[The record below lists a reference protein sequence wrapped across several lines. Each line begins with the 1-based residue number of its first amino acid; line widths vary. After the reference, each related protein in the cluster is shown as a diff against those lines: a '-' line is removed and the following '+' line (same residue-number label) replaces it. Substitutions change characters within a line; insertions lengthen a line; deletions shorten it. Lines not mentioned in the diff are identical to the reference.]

1 MLVCVQNKRWAVLVT
16 ETSHKVWV
24 CGTLLGVLCSCR
36 YANVSG
42 KNTYFLFLLGKS
54 SFCEDGFEN
63 LRAEKGA
70 WSGISSLDM
79 VRNGCVGNC
88 GAAVDEMKGNF
99 NMFSFSFLKPG
110 TYTIPSETYACYNR
124 SYPTFIFI
132 PRGTV

>member
-1 MLVCVQNKRWAVLVT
+1 MLVT

-36 YANVSG
+36 YANVSD

-63 LRAEKGA
+63 LRGEKRA
-70 WSGISSLDM
+70 WSGISSLDTTSASDM
-79 VRNGCVGNC
+79 VRTSCVCNC

-99 NMFSFSFLKPG
+99 YMFSFSFLKSG
-110 TYTIPSETYACYNR
+110 TYTIPSEMYACYNR
-124 SYPTFIFI
+124 SYPACIFI
-132 PRGTV
+132 PWGTV